1 MEPLYYCLHLI
12 EQTGRHYVFN
22 LDQEPVTMFVNDE
35 KFIWSGQDNNLQE
48 KFVEVYKKL
57 LVEKQALCV
66 ITSGNCV
73 MLSSDQLI
81 GLQLRY
87 EPGH

>member
-1 MEPLYYCLHLI
+1 MTQLYYCLHLI

-22 LDQEPVTMFVNDE
+22 LDIEPVTMYVNEE
-35 KFIWSGQDNNLQE
+35 KFVWSGQDNNLQE

-66 ITSGNCV
+66 ITPRNCV

-81 GLQLRY
+81 GLQLQY
-87 EPGH
+87 EPGY